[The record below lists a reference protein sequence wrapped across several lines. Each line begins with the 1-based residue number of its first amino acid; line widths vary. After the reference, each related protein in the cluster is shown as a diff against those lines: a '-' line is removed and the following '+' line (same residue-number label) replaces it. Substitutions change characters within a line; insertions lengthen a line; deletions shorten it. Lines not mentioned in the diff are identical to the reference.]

1 MYMQVA
7 ARLEELMHA
16 DEYTAAAVECSTLLD
31 TDAAAW
37 EYWVGV
43 FAAADRIEAIAHYIP
58 TGSSSSSGSSG
69 SSGAQQGRGA
79 LAGIH
84 KTHGDVVSYAVY
96 SVHVLYVISYLST
109 AHASLYE
116 AISYWKSANAC
127 IVHTVYILVYTAVM
141 CTFDDG
147 RTLIQR

>member
-37 EYWVGV
+37 EYWIGV
-43 FAAADRIEAIAHYIP
+43 FAAADRIEAVAYYIP
-58 TGSSSSSGSSG
+58 TGSSSSSS

-79 LAGIH
+79 LAGIYTKH
-84 KTHGDVVSYAVY
+84 MVM
-96 SVHVLYVISYLST
+96 LSLT
-109 AHASLYE
+109 QY
-116 AISYWKSANAC
+116 
-127 IVHTVYILVYTAVM
+127 TV
-141 CTFDDG
+141 CTFSMSYP
-147 RTLIQR
+147 T